1 MSHGIHGAKGSDGK
15 VGSQV
20 KSTLSYEHD
29 RERLFGMLD
38 DLLWDDMDALFQLDD
53 YTRNRR
59 NRPDKRVTNL
69 LMEKGLL
76 AEDGTL
82 PDATNEAMYEMR
94 TGCSPFWLKDEDNSK
109 IVDFAEYLKRKKE
122 KQNE

>member
-1 MSHGIHGAKGSDGK
+1 MVDAKSHGTMFIISNEYLYERRVIEAKIAPCNHN
-15 VGSQV
+15 
-20 KSTLSYEHD
+20 YE
-29 RERLFGMLD
+29 EQQI
-38 DLLWDDMDALFQLDD
+38 A
-53 YTRNRR
+53 
-59 NRPDKRVTNL
+59 
-69 LMEKGLL
+69 
-76 AEDGTL
+76 GTL